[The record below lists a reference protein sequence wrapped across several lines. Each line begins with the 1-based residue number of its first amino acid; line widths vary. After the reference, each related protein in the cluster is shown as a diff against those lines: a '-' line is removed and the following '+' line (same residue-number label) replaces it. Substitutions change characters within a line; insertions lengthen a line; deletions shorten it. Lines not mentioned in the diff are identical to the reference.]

1 MKSMLVI
8 GLGRFGRHLAIK
20 LVELGNQVMII
31 DKIEERVAKLSPLIT
46 KSQIGD
52 CQDEEVVRALGVKNF
67 DVCFVCVSD
76 DFQSSL
82 EITSILKELGAKNIV
97 AKTDREKQAK
107 FLLKI
112 GADDVI
118 HAERDMAQRAAVRY
132 SAKNAFDYIELTPDY
147 AIFEI
152 EVPVDWIGKTVADIK
167 VRSKYSVNIIGI
179 KHSSKIM
186 PFISADYI
194 FARDE
199 HLIISG
205 NKKDSLR
212 LMDKV

>member
-20 LVELGNQVMII
+20 LVELGNQVMVI
-31 DKIEERVAKLSPLIT
+31 DKLEERISKLEPLIT
-46 KSQIGD
+46 RSQIGD
-52 CQDEEVVRALGVKNF
+52 CQDEEVVRSLGVRNF

-82 EITSILKELGAKNIV
+82 EITSILKELGAKHIV

-118 HAERDMAQRAAVRY
+118 HSERDMAQRAAVKY
-132 SAKNAFDYIELTPDY
+132 SAKNTFEYIELTADY

-152 EVPVDWIGKTVADIK
+152 EAPAEWIGKTVAEIK
-167 VRSKYSVNIIGI
+167 VRTKYNVNIIGV
-179 KHSSKIM
+179 KNSDKIT
-186 PFISADYI
+186 PLISAEYV
-194 FARDE
+194 FTQKE

-205 NKKDSLR
+205 SKKDSIR
-212 LMDKV
+212 LMDKI